1 MRQTILGSLLPAF
14 IAIAPA
20 QEPTP
25 AERFAAMRKQLVAG
39 VTNQLQADDLPSVA
53 WGAHAAAEYRLAECI
68 PELRAR
74 LTKLGRPSSAATEF
88 AALALLDALVE
99 TGASVPG
106 EELVPFLE
114 GWCMDAALALLGAR
128 AEANRELLLQQY
140 RLLHPRSE
148 ARVACGS
155 WLTGLRDPA
164 FLRELLHAPVTID
177 VLIGGSGE
185 DFVRGIEIGFGSLSH
200 FRPKVPSTFPSPSFR
215 HLTVGLA
222 SASVSSAPV
231 QLTRTKHDGGFCLPD
246 HGFTRAI
253 RTAHTTWLRQ
263 YLDELREPI
272 AFDRNPILASEWQG
286 VDALREAVDECRR
299 RVTAQHR
306 VVVNACLQAKLLD
319 AAAVA
324 AIPAITFDVQLADL
338 RADRTTPLPTTTE
351 WSIRSW

>member
-1 MRQTILGSLLPAF
+1 
-14 IAIAPA
+14 
-20 QEPTP
+20 
-25 AERFAAMRKQLVAG
+25 
-39 VTNQLQADDLPSVA
+39 
-53 WGAHAAAEYRLAECI
+53 
-68 PELRAR
+68 
-74 LTKLGRPSSAATEF
+74 
-88 AALALLDALVE
+88 
-99 TGASVPG
+99 
-106 EELVPFLE
+106 
-114 GWCMDAALALLGAR
+114 MDAALALLGAR

-177 VLIGGSGE
+177 VLIGGSGV
-185 DFVRGIEIGFGSLSH
+185 DFVRAVEVGFGSLSH

-222 SASVSSAPV
+222 SESVSSATV
-231 QLTRTKHDGGFCLPD
+231 QLTRTRHDGGFCLPD

-253 RTAHTTWLRQ
+253 RTAHTTWVRQ

-272 AFDRNPILASEWQG
+272 AFDRTPILASEWQG

-319 AAAVA
+319 GAAVA
-324 AIPAITFDVQLADL
+324 AIPAITFDVQLTDL
-338 RADRTTPLPTTTE
+338 RGDRTTPLPTSTE